1 MTAMKTAGFPTEG
14 VGSPLRWAQAKEKEH
29 EKKKEK
35 EEEEEER
42 RRNRRLELSGCYLLG
57 GAQVACMID
66 IGYDSHSCA
75 RNYRMHP

>member
-1 MTAMKTAGFPTEG
+1 VTAMKTAGFPTEG

-29 EKKKEK
+29 EKKK
-35 EEEEEER
+35 ER